1 MKKIGLLLLA
11 LCWTLTACTP
21 AQDSAPTVTEPTTAE
36 TLATEGETADVPAE
50 SGKVVTPIPS
60 QLDLNNLDNCNVHVS
75 LNEGD
80 AYLDDTGAMQMK
92 VTVYDSELYDMVDIA
107 QLEVGDTIVM
117 HGQNV
122 PVTAF
127 EQDEYGDKLINGE
140 IRLRTDD
147 DGVYYEVL
155 ENDSRY
161 LYAVGQVT
169 VQVSDE
175 FLLTDSSDLD
185 AGEMTLYPGDFL
197 IGDARIRYPFS
208 PLDTTMVMENG
219 RIIAMNRVY
228 VP

>member
-1 MKKIGLLLLA
+1 MKKIGLLFLA
-11 LCWTLTACTP
+11 LCWMLAACSTP
-21 AQDSAPTVTEPTTAE
+21 QEHSAPMATE
-36 TLATEGETADVPAE
+36 TLATEAENTAAPTV
-50 SGKVVTPIPS
+50 SGKEISPMPS
-60 QLDLNNLDNCNVHVS
+60 YLDLNNLDNCSVHVS

-92 VTVYDSELYDMVDIA
+92 VTVYDSEMYDMVDIA

-127 EQDEYGDKLINGE
+127 QQDEYGDKLINGE

-147 DGVYYEVL
+147 DGVYYEVM

-169 VQVSDE
+169 VQVSDQ
-175 FLLTDSSDLD
+175 FLLTDSSDLE
-185 AGEMTLYPGDFL
+185 AGEVTLYPGDFL

-208 PLDTTMVMENG
+208 PLDTTLVIENG
-219 RIIAMNRVY
+219 RAIAMNRVY